1 VHYLNHRQILAF
13 RAVMIGGGMTA
24 AGRILHI
31 SQPAVTRLVRDLEQD
46 LDLVLFNRKWSGVQ
60 PTAEAIELFREVEKY
75 VGSLERVRDSAD
87 QLKKKQGQKLRIA
100 AMSTLSVGAL
110 PEAIRR
116 FRESYADTKFFIHSD
131 NSVHILDALQR
142 DEFSL
147 GLCRVPPERSDLE
160 HLEMPVS
167 SAVCLLPKTNP
178 LARRDEI
185 RVEDLDGEPFISL
198 GVSSLLRM
206 QIEAVME
213 RAGVRPGA
221 TIQTLY
227 SNTVSSYVS
236 SGLGISVTDVFSI
249 MRADLSNVVVRPFTP
264 DIPFRFSAV
273 FPRFDRP
280 PQADAFATM
289 FHAVIDEQVKG
300 VSDLFNGA

>member
-1 VHYLNHRQILAF
+1 MHYLNHRQILAF

-75 VGSLERVRDSAD
+75 VGSLERVRDSAN
-87 QLKKKQGQKLRIA
+87 QLKEKQGRKLRIA

-147 GLCRVPPERSDLE
+147 GLCRVPPERTDLE

-178 LARRDEI
+178 LARRDAI

-227 SNTVSSYVS
+227 SNTVPSYVS

-249 MRADLSNVVVRPFTP
+249 MRADLSNVAVRPFTP

-280 PQADAFATM
+280 PQADALATM
-289 FHAVIDEQVKG
+289 FHAVIDEQVKS
-300 VSDLFNGA
+300 VPDLFNGR